1 MSPAATEPRAF
12 RMRLDSTAV
21 TVLLWVV
28 VLFHIAVPV
37 IVLFDRTS
45 WIRKLVWIVVV
56 SSVPLL
62 GPVYC
67 LLFRHEWNEPSSPT
81 QDSEDHDP

>member
-1 MSPAATEPRAF
+1 MLHAVAELKAS

-37 IVLFDRTS
+37 IVLCDRTS
-45 WIRKLVWIVVV
+45 WIRKLVWLVVV
-56 SSVPLL
+56 CSVPLL
-62 GPVYC
+62 GPLYY
-67 LLFRHEWNEPSSPT
+67 LLFRHEWDEPRSHS
-81 QDSEDHDP
+81 QDSENHP